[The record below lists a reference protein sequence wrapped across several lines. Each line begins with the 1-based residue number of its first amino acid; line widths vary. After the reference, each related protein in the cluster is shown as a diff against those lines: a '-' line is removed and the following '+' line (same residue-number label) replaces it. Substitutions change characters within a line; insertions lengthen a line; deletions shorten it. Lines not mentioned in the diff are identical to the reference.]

1 MLGAGAVLAIV
12 AAATSMAADAPSRD
26 AVRGGAN
33 LALGGNDPALGDAG
47 ELAHGRFG
55 RHGFGEITITAISG
69 NAVTLGTP
77 DGWSRT
83 ITITDTVD
91 LTKGGQDIAV
101 SDLKVGDQVRF
112 SQTRNADGTY
122 TVTAVAV
129 VVPTVQGTASAITS
143 TGFKVTTRDGS
154 VWTVT
159 VNGSTTYTYGQGTG
173 TLADVKDGQAVRVQ
187 GTTTADNQ
195 ITALN
200 VRVAGDRAVGTV
212 TAKTADTIT
221 IKRRDGSSLTIH
233 VDADTTYRVAG
244 VDNADL
250 GDITVD
256 MGDRRRRGAHAPTA
270 RSMPMRSRPA
280 KVSAGTAAAAGARA
294 AWTGP
299 ASSCRTRPTRSS
311 RETSGSRPPE
321 RNASALEGPPHLP
334 STEVRRARW
343 YPARMDVAFGHGP
356 RGRIRLGPARPE
368 PSRSSCRSR
377 STTCCRSTGS
387 VWAVCVDARCSTWP
401 AGARHSSR
409 GGSSRRRSTDA
420 ALAAPRGVASPA
432 GFEPATLR
440 LEGACSVH

>member
-1 MLGAGAVLAIV
+1 MTSNETDPAVAPRQATASDPATPPPATTPATTPGAAFNGTTAAPNKRRVGLVLGAGATLAIV
-12 AAATSMAADAPSRD
+12 AAATSMAADAPGRD

-47 ELAHGRFG
+47 ELGQGRFG
-55 RHGFGEITITAISG
+55 RHGFAEITITAISG

-83 ITITDTVD
+83 ITISDTVD
-91 LTKGGQDIAV
+91 LTKGGQDIAL
-101 SDLKVGDQVRF
+101 SDLKVGDQIRF
-112 SQTRNADGTY
+112 SQTRNADGSY

-200 VRVAGDRAVGTV
+200 VRVAGDRAIGTV

-221 IKRRDGSSLTIH
+221 IRQRDGSSLTIH

-250 GDITVD
+250 SDITVD
-256 MGDRRRRGAHAPTA
+256 MGIGVSGRARADGSIDADAVAAGKGLRGDRGGGRGEGGLDGPGLVVPNPADPIIEGDVGVPTA
-270 RSMPMRSRPA
+270 
-280 KVSAGTAAAAGARA
+280 
-294 AWTGP
+294 
-299 ASSCRTRPTRSS
+299 
-311 RETSGSRPPE
+311 
-321 RNASALEGPPHLP
+321 
-334 STEVRRARW
+334 
-343 YPARMDVAFGHGP
+343 
-356 RGRIRLGPARPE
+356 
-368 PSRSSCRSR
+368 
-377 STTCCRSTGS
+377 
-387 VWAVCVDARCSTWP
+387 
-401 AGARHSSR
+401 
-409 GGSSRRRSTDA
+409 
-420 ALAAPRGVASPA
+420 
-432 GFEPATLR
+432 
-440 LEGACSVH
+440 

>member
-1 MLGAGAVLAIV
+1 MTSNETDPAVAPRQATASDPATQPPATTPATTPGAAFNGTTGAPNKRRIGLVLGAGAVLAIV
-12 AAATSMAADAPSRD
+12 AAATSMAADSPNRD

-47 ELAHGRFG
+47 ELAQGRFG

-101 SDLKVGDQVRF
+101 SDLKVGDQIRF
-112 SQTRNADGTY
+112 SQTRNADGSY

-129 VVPTVQGTASAITS
+129 VVPTIQGTASAITS

-159 VNGSTTYTYGQGTG
+159 VNGSTTYAYGQGTG

-200 VRVAGDRAVGTV
+200 VRVAGDRAIGTV
-212 TAKTADTIT
+212 MAKTADTIT

-256 MGDRRRRGAHAPTA
+256 MGIGVSGRARADGSIDADAVAAGKGLRGDRGGGRGEGGLDGPGLVVPNPADPIIEGDVEVPTA
-270 RSMPMRSRPA
+270 
-280 KVSAGTAAAAGARA
+280 
-294 AWTGP
+294 
-299 ASSCRTRPTRSS
+299 
-311 RETSGSRPPE
+311 
-321 RNASALEGPPHLP
+321 
-334 STEVRRARW
+334 
-343 YPARMDVAFGHGP
+343 
-356 RGRIRLGPARPE
+356 
-368 PSRSSCRSR
+368 
-377 STTCCRSTGS
+377 
-387 VWAVCVDARCSTWP
+387 
-401 AGARHSSR
+401 
-409 GGSSRRRSTDA
+409 
-420 ALAAPRGVASPA
+420 
-432 GFEPATLR
+432 
-440 LEGACSVH
+440 